1 MSYGYHLCYTGA
13 AMEKRI
19 KAYLL
24 LTEEWLQDKGEK
36 LHRDTKI
43 YILQIRQIV
52 YGHGRND
59 SCKGM
64 KISNC
69 TKF

>member
-1 MSYGYHLCYTGA
+1 MSYGYHLCYTGVT
-13 AMEKRI
+13 MEKRI

-24 LTEEWLQDKGEK
+24 LTEVWLRREK
-36 LHRDTKI
+36 LHRNTKI
-43 YILQIRQIV
+43 YLLQIGQIV

>member
-24 LTEEWLQDKGEK
+24 LTEEWLQREN
-36 LHRDTKI
+36 LHRNTKI
-43 YILQIRQIV
+43 YLLQIGQIV
-52 YGHGRND
+52 
-59 SCKGM
+59 
-64 KISNC
+64 
-69 TKF
+69 

>member
-1 MSYGYHLCYTGA
+1 MSYGYHLCYTGVT
-13 AMEKRI
+13 MEKRI

-24 LTEEWLQDKGEK
+24 LTEVWLRREK
-36 LHRDTKI
+36 LHRNTKI
-43 YILQIRQIV
+43 YLLRIGQIV

-59 SCKGM
+59 SYKGM

>member
-1 MSYGYHLCYTGA
+1 MSYGYHLCYTGVT
-13 AMEKRI
+13 MEKRI

-24 LTEEWLQDKGEK
+24 LTEVWLRREK
-36 LHRDTKI
+36 LHRNTKI
-43 YILQIRQIV
+43 YLLQIGQIV
-52 YGHGRND
+52 HRYDQND

>member
-1 MSYGYHLCYTGA
+1 MSYGYHLCYTGVT
-13 AMEKRI
+13 MEKRI

-24 LTEEWLQDKGEK
+24 LTEVWLRREN
-36 LHRDTKI
+36 LHRNTKI
-43 YILQIRQIV
+43 YILQIGQIV

>member
-1 MSYGYHLCYTGA
+1 MSYGYHLCYTGVT
-13 AMEKRI
+13 MEKRI

-24 LTEEWLQDKGEK
+24 LTEVWLRREK
-36 LHRDTKI
+36 LHRNAKI
-43 YILQIRQIV
+43 YLLQIGQIV
-52 YGHGRND
+52 HGHGRND

-64 KISNC
+64 KISNR

>member
-36 LHRDTKI
+36 LHRNTRI
-43 YILQIRQIV
+43 YLLQIGQIV
-52 YGHGRND
+52 RGHDRND

-64 KISNC
+64 KTSNC

>member
-43 YILQIRQIV
+43 YLLQIGQIV
-52 YGHGRND
+52 
-59 SCKGM
+59 
-64 KISNC
+64 
-69 TKF
+69 

>member
-1 MSYGYHLCYTGA
+1 MSYGYHLCYTGVT
-13 AMEKRI
+13 MEKRI

-24 LTEEWLQDKGEK
+24 LTEVWLRREK
-36 LHRDTKI
+36 LHRNTKI
-43 YILQIRQIV
+43 YLLQIGQIV
-52 YGHGRND
+52 RVHGRND

>member
-1 MSYGYHLCYTGA
+1 MSYGYHLCYTGVT
-13 AMEKRI
+13 MEKRI

-24 LTEEWLQDKGEK
+24 LTEVWLRREK
-36 LHRDTKI
+36 LHRNTKI
-43 YILQIRQIV
+43 YLLRIRQIV
-52 YGHGRND
+52 RGHDQND

>member
-1 MSYGYHLCYTGA
+1 MSYGYHLCYTGVT
-13 AMEKRI
+13 MEKRI

-24 LTEEWLQDKGEK
+24 LTEEWLRREK
-36 LHRDTKI
+36 LHRNTKI
-43 YILQIRQIV
+43 YLLQIRQIV
-52 YGHGRND
+52 RGYGRND